1 VRHAQALSRIVVC
14 AALIA
19 STIAPAA
26 DQAAAAPSETSV
38 WRHHQTTF
46 IYSGITALYTCDG
59 LEEKV
64 RVLLLY
70 LGARADLKVHALG
83 CSPGLDRPSRN
94 ALVSID
100 FYSLAAADPGATQTV
115 KGQWVGFTVM
125 PGRPIWMGDG
135 ECELMDQLKDLLTKS
150 FSMRN
155 LDYRTTCVTHQTTI
169 ADYSI
174 KGEILEMKSEKPG

>member
-1 VRHAQALSRIVVC
+1 MV
-14 AALIA
+14 
-19 STIAPAA
+19 STIVEAA
-26 DQAAAAPSETSV
+26 DKVPPAPSETSV

-46 IYSGITALYTCDG
+46 TYSGITTLYTCDG

-94 ALVSID
+94 SLVRAD
-100 FYSLAAADPGATQTV
+100 FYSLAAADAGATQTV
-115 KGQWVGFTVM
+115 QGHWVDFTVM

-155 LDYRTTCVTHQTTI
+155 LDYRTTCVAHATTI

-174 KGEILEMKSEKPG
+174 QGEILKMTAEKPG